1 MPDRHP
7 ITAAAVVLRNPY
19 ARNLPE
25 RHCAALERVCDLN
38 ASGFFYAELAEVA
51 DLLQAA
57 AEACV
62 RAPRSDLQTLL
73 SQLVRR
79 GYFCNTTDYHR
90 LKRNL
95 LLSMTLCMSHL
106 LSLSQRAPALCT

>member
-1 MPDRHP
+1 MPARHP

-25 RHCAALERVCDLN
+25 RHCAALECVCDLN
-38 ASGFFYAELAEVA
+38 APGFFYAELAEVA

-73 SQLVRR
+73 SQLVRPR
-79 GYFCNTTDYHR
+79 LLLLHHR
-90 LKRNL
+90 FKNNL
-95 LLSMTLCMSHL
+95 LLSMTLCTAHPL
-106 LSLSQRAPALCT
+106 FLSLRGTGMCS